1 VKAANLHRQAV
12 TEGLRETAKLYA
24 RGEEDFQ
31 MKRIIVVALAGG
43 ALSFAGAAYAQQ
55 TDFSKVE
62 IKVHDLGH
70 HVYMLE
76 GQGGN
81 ISVAVGTDGIIMVD
95 TQFAPLHDKIKAA
108 IEKIS
113 PLPIKYVIN
122 THFHVDHVG
131 GNEAFSKDG
140 AIVVAHE
147 NVKAHMAAGSRNNV
161 SGDLVPPA
169 PPAALPQQT
178 YKDTLTLRV
187 GGLTA
192 ELKHPVDVHT
202 DGDTY
207 VNFPD
212 RNVLIAGDLAFFN
225 RYPNIDYLYSGS
237 IDGQIR
243 GAEELLAL
251 VKEDTTIV
259 PGHGPVGTT
268 ATLRDYRQMLITARD
283 RIAKLKTAGK
293 TEDEIIAMK
302 PNADYDAKFG
312 VDQRAIGNFIRVV
325 FRSLKN

>member
-1 VKAANLHRQAV
+1 
-12 TEGLRETAKLYA
+12 
-24 RGEEDFQ
+24 
-31 MKRIIVVALAGG
+31 MKPIMIAALAGG
-43 ALSFAGAAYAQQ
+43 AMCFAGAAYAQQ
-55 TDFSKVE
+55 GVDFSKVE

-70 HVYMLE
+70 QVYMLE

-81 ISVAVGTDGIIMVD
+81 ISVAVGADGIIMVD

-108 IEKIS
+108 IEKLS

-131 GNEAFSKDG
+131 GDEAFSKDG

-147 NVKAHMAAGSRNNV
+147 NVKALMASGARNNV

-202 DGDTY
+202 NGDTY

-212 RNVLIAGDLAFFN
+212 RNVLVAGDLAFFN
-225 RYPNIDYLYSGS
+225 RYPNIDYLYGGS

-251 VKEDTTIV
+251 VKDDATIV
-259 PGHGPVGTT
+259 PGHGPVGTK
-268 ATLRDYRQMLITARD
+268 ATLRDYREMLITARD
-283 RIAKLKTAGK
+283 RIAKLKAAGK
-293 TEDEIIAMK
+293 SEDEIIAMK

-325 FRSLKN
+325 YRSLKN